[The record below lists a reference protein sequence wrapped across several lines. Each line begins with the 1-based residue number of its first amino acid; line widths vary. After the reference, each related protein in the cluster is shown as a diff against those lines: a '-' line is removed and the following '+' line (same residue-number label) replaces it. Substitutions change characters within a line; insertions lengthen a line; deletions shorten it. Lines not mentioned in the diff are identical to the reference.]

1 MQKISIFVCEPFHRW
16 PVGLPHPAELVLSMS
31 LIDPRSRHPKPP
43 FETQPQDFP
52 GLSADMVPQPDYG
65 VDSYEGKGRLSG
77 LVALITGGDSG
88 IGRAV
93 AIAYAKEGAHVA
105 ISYLDEES
113 PDAED
118 LAVTIERLGGKCLF
132 LPGDIRSAET
142 CATLVTSTLAVYGRL
157 DILVNNAAFQC
168 PRESLLD
175 ISEDEWRRHFD
186 TNVHGMFYLTKAA
199 LPHLKPGASI
209 INTSSVNTR
218 TPMPILIPYSMTK
231 AAIANFT
238 VGLAGSLV
246 EKGIRVNAVLP
257 GPIWTPFIATGM
269 PADQHKEFG
278 SQAPMGRPG
287 QPSELAGAYVYLADP
302 DNTYTTG
309 ALLPVHGGMPQ
320 L

>member
-1 MQKISIFVCEPFHRW
+1 MT
-16 PVGLPHPAELVLSMS
+16 
-31 LIDPRSRHPKPP
+31 LIDPRTRYPRPP
-43 FETQPQDFP
+43 FETQPQEFP
-52 GLSADMVPQPDYG
+52 GLSAKMKPEPDYG
-65 VDSYEGKGRLSG
+65 EDSYKGSGRLSG

-93 AIAYAKEGAHVA
+93 AVAYAKEGADIA
-105 ISYLDEES
+105 LSYLEAEQT
-113 PDAED
+113 DAQD
-118 LAVTIERLGGKCLF
+118 IAAAIEKIGQRCLL
-132 LPGDIRSAET
+132 LPGDIREKTVCKA
-142 CATLVTSTLAVYGRL
+142 LVSKTVDAFGGL
-157 DILVNNAAFQC
+157 DILVNNAAFQH
-168 PRESLLD
+168 PRENFLD
-175 ISEDEWRRHFD
+175 IEDEEWRRHFD
-186 TNVHGMFYLTKAA
+186 TNVHAMFYLTKAA

-269 PADQHKEFG
+269 PPEQHKDFG

-287 QPSELAGAYVYLADP
+287 QPAELAGAYVYLADP
-302 DNTYTTG
+302 NNSYTTG